1 MELRKT
7 QLAAAVGAALLVG
20 GTAAQAQV
28 AAGQQGIQVQ
38 LYGQVSRA
46 LMFADDGHQSKW
58 FHVDAQPSSTRF
70 GINASAQA
78 MPGLRIG
85 AKIETEMKSNP
96 SDTVNMGIG
105 TNAAGPSTGA
115 QGVAGSATGA
125 EGNVLFAERWLDAF
139 FEGSWGR
146 INIGQGSGGAD
157 DASTIDLSGTGMANG
172 NCVCDW
178 GGGIQWRDSTGALLT
193 AGVSGSSGQPGLRVI
208 DTNNNQDFESRYDRI
223 QYTTPT
229 FGGFRG
235 QVSYGQ
241 KSDSG
246 EVVEASLWY
255 AGKFMGDFQ
264 AAIGYSNENLS
275 TLPNALGIEGPDN
288 ETFGGSVSWLHT
300 SGFNV
305 TYAYT
310 QMTHGGGTGLCTATT
325 CPAGTTVGEERDD
338 VKMHWFKVGY
348 KFGRHAIAVDYQM
361 VNDLAAQGDEAKSY
375 GVGYVWNPVPYLE
388 LFAGYRIYQLDRD
401 SSLLPAG
408 VSVEDITVGQIGT
421 RIRF

>member
-1 MELRKT
+1 MELRET

-20 GTAAQAQV
+20 ASAAQAQV

-70 GINASAQA
+70 GLNARAQA
-78 MPGLRIG
+78 MPGLNVG
-85 AKIETEMKSNP
+85 ARIETEMKSNP
-96 SDTVNMGIG
+96 SDLVNMGIG

-115 QGVAGSATGA
+115 QTITGTTAGS
-125 EGNVLFAERWLDAF
+125 EGNVLFAERWLDVF

-146 INIGQGSGGAD
+146 INMGQGSGGAD

-178 GGGIQWRDSTGALLT
+178 GGGIQWRDSTGALLS
-193 AGVSGSSGQPGLRVI
+193 SGGLATGQPGLRVV
-208 DTNNNQDFESRYDRI
+208 DTHNNQDFESRYDRVM
-223 QYTTPT
+223 YATPT

-235 QVSYGQ
+235 QVGWGQ
-241 KSDSG
+241 KSDAG

-255 AGKFMGDFQ
+255 AGKFMGDLQ

-275 TLPNALGIEGPDN
+275 TTPNALGIEGPDN
-288 ETFGGSVSWLHT
+288 ETWGGSISWLHT

-305 TYAYT
+305 TAAYT
-310 QMTHGGGTGLCTATT
+310 QMTHGGGTGLCTAAT
-325 CPAGTTVGEERDD
+325 CPAGTTVGEERND
-338 VKMHWFKVGY
+338 VKFYWFKVGY
-348 KFGRHAIAVDYQM
+348 KFGRHAVAVDYEM
-361 VNDLAAQGDEAKSY
+361 VKDLAAQGDEAKSY
-375 GVGYVWNPVPYLE
+375 GVGYVWNPITWLE

-408 VSVEDITVGQIGT
+408 VGIEDITIGQVGT

>member
-20 GTAAQAQV
+20 GTAVQAQV
-28 AAGQQGIQVQ
+28 TGGQQGIQVQ

-78 MPGLRIG
+78 TPGLRVG

-96 SDTVNMGIG
+96 SDTVSMND
-105 TNAAGPSTGA
+105 ASTGA
-115 QGVAGSATGA
+115 VS
-125 EGNVLFAERWLDAF
+125 GNVLWAERWLDAY

-178 GGGIQWRDSTGALLT
+178 GGGILFRGSDGSF
-193 AGVSGSSGQPGLRVI
+193 SGTSVLAAF
-208 DTNNNQDFESRYDRI
+208 NNNDFESRYDRVM
-223 QYTTPT
+223 YTTPT
-229 FGGFRG
+229 FGGFRA
-235 QVSYGQ
+235 QASYGQ
-241 KSDSG
+241 KSDAG

-255 AGKFMGDFQ
+255 AGKFMGDLQ

-275 TLPNALGIEGPDN
+275 TLPAVVGGPEGPDN

-305 TYAYT
+305 TLAYT
-310 QMTHGGGTGLCTATT
+310 QMTQGGSTGICSGTT
-325 CPAGTTVGEERDD
+325 CPVGFTAGQERDD
-338 VKMHWFKVGY
+338 VKFTWAKVGY
-348 KFGRHAIAVDYQM
+348 KFGTHAIAVDYAQ
-361 VNDLAAQGDEAKSY
+361 VKNQAADGDDGKTY
-375 GVGYVWNPVPYLE
+375 GVGYVWNPQRWLE
-388 LFAGYRIYQLDRD
+388 IFANYRIYQLDRD
-401 SSLLPAG
+401 SSLMPAG
-408 VSVEDITVGQIGT
+408 VTFEDIAVGAIGT

>member
-28 AAGQQGIQVQ
+28 SSGQQGIQVQ

-46 LMFADDGHQSKW
+46 MMFADDGHQSKW

-70 GINASAQA
+70 GLNASAQA

-96 SDTVNMGIG
+96 SDVVNFGGSVAGLAIG
-105 TNAAGPSTGA
+105 PGPSTGA
-115 QGVAGSATGA
+115 VGAIAGGA
-125 EGNVLFAERWLDAF
+125 GTVLFAERWLDAF

-146 INIGQGSGGAD
+146 VNIGQGSGGAD

-178 GGGIQWRDSTGALLT
+178 GGGIVFRGSDGSYIGTGAT
-193 AGVSGSSGQPGLRVI
+193 APTTVLGVF
-208 DTNNNQDFESRYDRI
+208 NNNDFESRYDRLM
-223 QYTTPT
+223 YTTPV
-229 FGGFRG
+229 FGGFRA
-235 QVSYGQ
+235 QASYGQ
-241 KSDSG
+241 KSAAG
-246 EVVEASLWY
+246 EVTEASLWW
-255 AGKFMGDFQ
+255 AGKFMGDIQ
-264 AAIGYSNENLS
+264 AAIGWSEEKTGAPAVPPAS
-275 TLPNALGIEGPDN
+275 ATPTN

-305 TYAYT
+305 TLAYT
-310 QMTHGGGTGLCTATT
+310 STQLSSLCTATT
-325 CPAGTTVGEERDD
+325 CPTGATVGSERDE
-338 VKMHWFKVGY
+338 VEFTWAKVGY
-348 KFGRHAIAVDYQM
+348 KFGRHAIAVDYVM
-361 VNDLAAQGDEAKSY
+361 ADNGAAQGDEGKSY
-375 GVGYVWNPVPYLE
+375 GIGYVWNPVSYLE

-401 SSLLPAG
+401 ASLLPAG
-408 VSVEDITVGQIGT
+408 VGIEDITVGQIGT